1 MCAKKASMA
10 QRSERKDARRTKGA
24 KPVVFVI
31 GAGKVGT
38 ALVRSLRRAG
48 VVARLR
54 PARSRLPSAIRA
66 DLIVLAVRDRELGRL
81 ARDLAERGIVP
92 KNAAVVHVSGAVGA
106 DVLEPLRGACAGVG
120 QMHPMIAFASLRF
133 APALAGGNVRV
144 EGDRRAVALGKRVA
158 RLLGMTPRNLPGLD
172 TVAYHAAAGL
182 VANGA
187 AALAALGAQLL
198 HSAGV
203 ENEVTSELL
212 GPLLRSV
219 ADNVAALG
227 FPAALTGPVRRGDVR
242 ALEGHVEVL
251 RNKLPQ
257 VVRFYLAAAEAQL
270 PLARAVGEARSAD
283 LDEMARVIAR
293 ETSRLH

>member
-1 MCAKKASMA
+1 MA
-10 QRSERKDARRTKGA
+10 QRRKKKGHGRA
-24 KPVVFVI
+24 KGGNPVVFVL

-38 ALVRSLRRAG
+38 ALVRSLRAAG

-54 PARSRLPSAIRA
+54 PARSRLPTAIRA

-81 ARDLAERGIVP
+81 ARELADRGIVP
-92 KNAAVVHVSGAVGA
+92 KDGAVVHVSGALDA
-106 DVLEPLRGACAGVG
+106 EVLAPLRGACAGVG

-133 APALAGGNVRV
+133 TPRLAEGNVRV
-144 EGDRRAVALGKRVA
+144 QGDRRAVALGRRVV
-158 RLLGMTPRNLPGLD
+158 RLLGMTPRSLPGLD

-198 HSAGV
+198 DCAGV
-203 ENEVTSELL
+203 KNQAPEML

-227 FPAALTGPVRRGDVR
+227 FPAALTGPVRRGDVLGLKR
-242 ALEGHVEVL
+242 HLEVL
-251 RNKLPQ
+251 RAKLPHA
-257 VVRFYLAAAEAQL
+257 VRFYLAAAEAQL
-270 PLARAVGEARSAD
+270 PLARALGEAAPAD
-283 LDEMARVIAR
+283 LDRMARVIAR